1 MFIPGNKDYILFVNR
16 TVLRGRQDCLSLTDR
31 TTTLIMR
38 SLTGLS
44 PCQFLGHSAGTGC
57 TSQWESW
64 CTLDALQLCSL
75 DVWIFVQSLLVLTF
89 IVPLKPQYTRDR
101 IAAHYLIINV
111 EPPQA
116 RIYQMLFFFYLTNEA
131 GCAVNFILWGSNMK
145 QESLQ
150 EIRRVGTAIVS
161 ALLNFINLDRGQDL

>member
-1 MFIPGNKDYILFVNR
+1 
-16 TVLRGRQDCLSLTDR
+16 
-31 TTTLIMR
+31 MR

-64 CTLDALQLCSL
+64 CTLDALQLCCL

-89 IVPLKPQYTRDR
+89 IVSLKPQYTRDR

-116 RIYQMLFFFYLTNEA
+116 RIYQMLFFFLSYKRGWLCSKFYFMGIKHEARIVTRNTPRWNSYCVCIIKLYKPAPWPGFIILALQWIETRCRQRGYLQ
-131 GCAVNFILWGSNMK
+131 VVL
-145 QESLQ
+145 
-150 EIRRVGTAIVS
+150 
-161 ALLNFINLDRGQDL
+161 